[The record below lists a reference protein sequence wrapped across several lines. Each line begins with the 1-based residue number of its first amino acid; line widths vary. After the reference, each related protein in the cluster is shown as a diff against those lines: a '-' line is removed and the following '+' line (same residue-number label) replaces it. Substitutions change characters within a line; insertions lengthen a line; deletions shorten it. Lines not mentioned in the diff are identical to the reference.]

1 METPEEPRDPCQ
13 HRRGS
18 LRFLPQLQM
27 RTGALG
33 VTGDE
38 SRQAS
43 RKLHGD
49 WIFLRKHEWVSGPH
63 CNSRGTP
70 NFLPQLR
77 KNQEILPSTRD
88 EALSHYGI
96 SRENPPSV
104 LCLQRVIDTLEATQE
119 VPRHTRLHS
128 SGTPSVPPQL
138 KKKPGFPSSF

>member
-1 METPEEPRDPCQ
+1 MSAPGG
-13 HRRGS
+13 GS

-38 SRQAS
+38 SLRQAS

-49 WIFLRKHEWVSGPH
+49 WIFLRKHEWVSGLH
-63 CNSRGTP
+63 HNSRGTP

-77 KNQEILPSTRD
+77 KKPEILPSTARD

-96 SRENPPSV
+96 SRKPTFRLVP
-104 LCLQRVIDTLEATQE
+104 LKGHWLTLEATQ
-119 VPRHTRLHS
+119 S
-128 SGTPSVPPQL
+128 SPAYPSTPGYTSVHHNSRNPVFPPH
-138 KKKPGFPSSF
+138 FDM